1 MELRNSMAAL
11 TVQRGMRTKTTT
23 TLLLLALLIGAGACG
38 RGQVSQGGA
47 AGPDGGEQPWGR
59 TFLSTSVTENGQPKA
74 LVAGTRITLNFVAD
88 GHRLGAQA
96 GCNQMGG
103 PASFEGGRLVVGDM
117 ATTEMG
123 CDPPRHAQDEWL
135 ARFLT
140 SRPQWSRSGSTLTL
154 EGGTTRIV
162 LEDREVADPDRP
174 LQGTK
179 WVVDTI
185 VDRDAASSVPAGV
198 EAHLTFEDGNRFGGN
213 TSCNGMGGNSVVH
226 EDSSTITFSEVI
238 TTKMACDDDRMRVE
252 RAVFAT
258 LDGDVAYRID
268 ADALRLDGPGGHGLR
283 LRATQENG

>member
-1 MELRNSMAAL
+1 MAAL
-11 TVQRGMRTKTTT
+11 TVQQGMRTKTTT
-23 TLLLLALLIGAGACG
+23 TLLLLALVIGAAACG
-38 RGQVSQGGA
+38 RGQVSQAGA
-47 AGPDGGEQPWGR
+47 AGPDGSEPWGR

-103 PASFEGGRLVVGDM
+103 PASFEGERLVAGDL

-140 SRPQWSRSGSTLTL
+140 GRPQWSRSGSTLTL

-174 LQGTK
+174 LRGTK

-198 EAHLTFEDGNRFGGN
+198 EAVIAFDNENRFGGN
-213 TSCNGMGGNSVVH
+213 TGCNGMGGSAVVD
-226 EDSSTITFSEVI
+226 EAKSTITFSEVI

-252 RAVFAT
+252 RAVVAT
-258 LDGDVAYRID
+258 LDGDVTYRID
-268 ADALRLDGPGGHGLR
+268 ADVLRLDAPGGHGLR
-283 LRATQENG
+283 LRAAG

>member
-1 MELRNSMAAL
+1 MATS
-11 TVQRGMRTKTTT
+11 TVQQGMRTKTTM
-23 TLLLLALLIGAGACG
+23 LLFLALLAAGACG
-38 RGQVSQGGA
+38 RGQESQAGA
-47 AGPDGGEQPWGR
+47 ADSNRADQPWGR
-59 TFLSTSVTENGQPKA
+59 TFLSTSVTENGQPKP
-74 LVAGTRITLNFVAD
+74 LVAGTRITLNFMTD

-96 GCNQMGG
+96 GCNQMSG

-140 SRPQWSRSGSTLTL
+140 GRPQWSRSGSTLTL

-174 LQGTK
+174 LRGTK

-198 EAHLTFEDGNRFGGN
+198 EAHLTFEDGNHFGGN
-213 TSCNGMGGNSVVH
+213 TGCNGMGGNSVVH
-226 EDSSTITFSEVI
+226 QDSSTITFSEVI

-252 RAVFAT
+252 RAVLAT
-258 LDGDVAYRID
+258 LKGDVAYQLD
-268 ADALRLDGPGGHGLR
+268 ADVLRLDGPGGHGLR
-283 LRATQENG
+283 LRAAGY